1 MKNKEIS
8 GILFKI
14 SELLNISNENKF
26 KIRAYE
32 RAAQEIESL
41 ASPIEDIIKSGT
53 KLPGIG
59 DGLTEKIREYLDTGK
74 IKYLDE
80 LESQL
85 PEGLLQII
93 QVPGVGPKKAKLLFD
108 KLGIT
113 GVDKL
118 YEFAKAGK
126 LRELPGFGEKTEQN
140 ILSGIEFRQKT
151 KGRILLDEADG
162 LADAIISRLKKNRA
176 VKQISAAG
184 SLRRKKETIGDIDIL
199 CAAEK
204 GNEEKIIDE
213 FTRLPEVSKVSAKG
227 TAKSSII
234 TRSGIQ
240 ADLRVVDSSQY
251 GAAMQYFTGS
261 KEHNVLLREYAVRKG
276 YSINE
281 YGIFKSDNKNKA
293 VGGEKEEDIYKVL
306 KLQYIPPELRENR
319 GELEAAKSNQLPVL
333 VQNKDIK
340 GDMHVHST
348 YSDGHNTIEEIANKA
363 EQLGYE
369 WVIIC
374 DHSQSLRVAHGL
386 SETDLRRKIDEIR
399 NINKKSKIKVLAGTE
414 VDILSDGSIDYPDS
428 ALKEL
433 DFVICGIHTGFKQSE
448 QQIADRVKKAFS
460 NRYVHSMS
468 HPSGRLLL
476 ARDAYAVDINKLIE
490 YASAEGVALEIN
502 AHPQRLDLSD
512 IYCKKAKETGVK
524 FTVGSDAHY
533 VNDMEYMK
541 YGIFTAQRG
550 WLEKNDIINTLLY
563 SELLKFLRSKR

>member
-319 GELEAAKSNQLPVL
+319 GELEAAKSNQLPAL

-490 YASAEGVALEIN
+490 YASANSVALEIN

>member
-113 GVDKL
+113 NVDKL
-118 YEFAKAGK
+118 YESAKAGK

-319 GELEAAKSNQLPVL
+319 GELEAAKSNQLPAL

-490 YASAEGVALEIN
+490 YASANSVALEIN